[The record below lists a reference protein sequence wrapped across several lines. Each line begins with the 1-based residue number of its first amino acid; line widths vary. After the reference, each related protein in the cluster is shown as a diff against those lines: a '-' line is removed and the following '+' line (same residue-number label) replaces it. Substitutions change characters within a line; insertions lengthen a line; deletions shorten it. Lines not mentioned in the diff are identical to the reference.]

1 MASASCVTGA
11 HIHRNEAGAGS
22 PLCAQKWGQGS
33 DGREGAALVL
43 LWPEMKAD
51 RGREGSTA
59 HVTFVLWANR
69 QKPSPTLP
77 SGSYFQP
84 LGVQSSNKLLG

>member
-1 MASASCVTGA
+1 MANASCVTGA
-11 HIHRNEAGAGS
+11 HTHGNEVGAVS

-43 LWPEMKAD
+43 LWPEMKTD

-59 HVTFVLWANR
+59 CVAFVLWANR
-69 QKPSPTLP
+69 QKPSLL
-77 SGSYFQP
+77 SGGYFQP